1 MSETG
6 DKDASRDRSPA
17 FPVIPLEMALGRLTE
32 FDAHF
37 KRSPARPE
45 KVGDAWKI
53 NTKSYADRIAAALR
67 YYGLL
72 GYEGSG
78 KERRITVSE
87 EGRKYLRAQQEETK
101 FEVVKKA
108 ALRPK
113 QIAHFWN
120 EWGTDRPADAA
131 AIDQLA
137 LESGF
142 SDAGARDFLKVYDA
156 TIAFAKLSES
166 DKVSPIEDGKDA
178 SEGNV
183 NLPPPPPPAIK
194 VGDYV
199 RWVSNGVEQFQQP
212 RRIVGIFPDGAHVQV
227 FGSNTGIPM
236 SELNVVDPPA
246 PPPPG
251 ALPPRHVDSASA
263 GSLGDNDYN
272 VLQTG
277 GRLQITADVDLEGLQ
292 ELKAMLV
299 DYESILKRI
308 AGRRE
313 GGIREKLKALKEGT
327 DIDDEPQGEVG
338 GKS

>member
-17 FPVIPLEMALGRLTE
+17 FPVIPLEVALSRLAE

-53 NTKSYADRIAAALR
+53 NTKSFADRIAAAIR

-72 GYEGSG
+72 EYEGSG

-87 EGRKYLRAQQEETK
+87 EGRNYLRAQQEETRRDI
-101 FEVVKKA
+101 VKAA

-113 QIAHFWN
+113 QIAKFWN
-120 EWGTDRPADAA
+120 EWGPERPADAA
-131 AIDQLA
+131 CLDQLMIQN
-137 LESGF
+137 GF
-142 SDAGARDFLKVYDA
+142 SEGGARDFLKVYDA
-156 TIAFAKLSES
+156 TIAFAKLKES
-166 DKVSPIEDGKDA
+166 DKVSLTEPDGHAPEESKND
-178 SEGNV
+178 SPPSPSVKIGN
-183 NLPPPPPPAIK
+183 
-194 VGDYV
+194 YV
-199 RWVSNGVEQFQQP
+199 QWVSNGVEQFKQP
-212 RRIVGIFPDGAHVQV
+212 RRVIGIFPDGIYVQV

-251 ALPPRHVDSASA
+251 ALPTRRVDSASA
-263 GSLGDNDYN
+263 GSLGENDYN

-299 DYESILKRI
+299 DYESILKRL
-308 AGRRE
+308 AERRPS
-313 GGIREKLKALKEGT
+313 GLREKLKSVADDAGL
-327 DIDDEPQGEVG
+327 DDEPR
-338 GKS
+338 